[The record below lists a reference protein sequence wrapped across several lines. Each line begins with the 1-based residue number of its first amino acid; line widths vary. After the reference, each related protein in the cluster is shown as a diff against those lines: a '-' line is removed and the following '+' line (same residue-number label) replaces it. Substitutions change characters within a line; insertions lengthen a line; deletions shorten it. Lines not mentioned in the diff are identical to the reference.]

1 MSTPDPFT
9 ACSNCFV
16 NEGLRLDAERLGQ
29 DNSSICP
36 RCAAND
42 GRKLTSDRLATLA
55 QNFFVWGSIHRF
67 DYGAAPEIQFNDL
80 RKTDLD
86 LPDSL
91 RADVAVFEDALGI
104 GFFLYGPRFWMLGEI
119 EPLKDLQREQARSE
133 VIYRILREYG
143 SRKLTAHNK
152 FYRIRKNPSDP
163 SRHSQY
169 DSPPPGRTN
178 GRLDTPASPVL
189 YASPDLETC
198 LHECRVTAE
207 DDLFVATLRP
217 MRELKLLDV
226 SPLLHEPQEV
236 TEFESLDL
244 AVNMLFLAGEHSYP
258 ITQEL
263 SPPHDPPGLTG
274 SCIRLTL
281 ACCAMA

>member
-16 NEGLRLDAERLGQ
+16 NERLRLDAERLGQ
-29 DNSSICP
+29 DNSSICL

-55 QNFFVWGSIHRF
+55 QNFFVWGSIHSF

-133 VIYRILREYG
+133 VIYRILRE
-143 SRKLTAHNK
+143 
-152 FYRIRKNPSDP
+152 
-163 SRHSQY
+163 
-169 DSPPPGRTN
+169 
-178 GRLDTPASPVL
+178 
-189 YASPDLETC
+189 
-198 LHECRVTAE
+198 
-207 DDLFVATLRP
+207 
-217 MRELKLLDV
+217 
-226 SPLLHEPQEV
+226 
-236 TEFESLDL
+236 
-244 AVNMLFLAGEHSYP
+244 
-258 ITQEL
+258 
-263 SPPHDPPGLTG
+263 
-274 SCIRLTL
+274 
-281 ACCAMA
+281 